1 MSQVRP
7 TAADPDGTGWDGR
20 REVCQQCMQHNN
32 NRQHGWIGVGQQQL
46 LRMTLAGLELGQ
58 EYQYNNYK
66 ITVGRACGES
76 HCNST

>member
-1 MSQVRP
+1 
-7 TAADPDGTGWDGR
+7 
-20 REVCQQCMQHNN
+20 MQHNN

-66 ITVGRACGES
+66 ITVGRAWGES